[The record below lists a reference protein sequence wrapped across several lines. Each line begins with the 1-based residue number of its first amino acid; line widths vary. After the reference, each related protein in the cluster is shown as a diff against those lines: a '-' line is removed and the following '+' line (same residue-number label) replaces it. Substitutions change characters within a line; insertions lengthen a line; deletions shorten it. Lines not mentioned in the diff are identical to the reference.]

1 MLPGVSI
8 IIPEGAIT
16 DGVQQEIYFKVCQDN
31 SILPPLDKEKGMIL
45 IFLHHTHDT
54 NKVRIN
60 ILFAPSSFQRTIN
73 DDEKQLYMLN
83 TVSLLVPPP
92 PPPPPPTYAVT
103 IDYHSSSGSLY
114 DNIAFRKCQQHI

>member
-1 MLPGVSI
+1 MRVKCKHCSIKVYYLVISPVLPGVSI

-92 PPPPPPTYAVT
+92 PHLCC
-103 IDYHSSSGSLY
+103 DH
-114 DNIAFRKCQQHI
+114 